1 MRPSRLLG
9 SLVFPAFLAF
19 LVFPIALTACIGGE
33 PTPTPTSLASPR
45 ATASTKPAVKIVTD
59 IGIAP
64 LVTGTPTTPT
74 PTPTQV
80 FPTSTPLPLA
90 RLELLSQS
98 SYKDAAGGIWV
109 VGEARNTGTDTAT
122 DIQITLSLLGADGKV
137 AVVSYAT
144 THLSE
149 VPAGGKTPFR
159 GLFATPPQGAENV
172 TVNLRAVPVYG
183 DTTSDLAPALTIQDP
198 KLSPSSADG
207 GAIVSG
213 QVKNGGTETAFMVR
227 VLAVSRG
234 ADGKVTDVAD
244 GYVQSTE
251 ITPGA
256 QGIFSLE
263 FARAKEAPSFEAFAQ
278 GLIKARQP

>member
-1 MRPSRLLG
+1 MRASRLFG
-9 SLVFPAFLAF
+9 SLVFL
-19 LVFPIALTACIGGE
+19 LALTACTGGE
-33 PTPTPTSLASPR
+33 SATTPTPPASPQ
-45 ATASTKPAVKIVTD
+45 ATATRSSAKIVTD

-74 PTPTQV
+74 PTPTEV
-80 FPTSTPLPLA
+80 LPTSTPLPLA

-109 VGEARNTGTDTAT
+109 IGEAQNTGTDTAT
-122 DIQITLSLLGADGKV
+122 DIQITLSLLGADGKP

-159 GLFATPPQGAENV
+159 GLFATPPQGAQNV
-172 TVNLRAVPVYG
+172 KVDLRAVPVYK
-183 DTTSDLAPALTIQDP
+183 DTSSDLAPAIVVQDP
-198 KLSPSSADG
+198 KLSPSIGAG

-213 QVKNGGTETAFMVR
+213 QVKNGGSEAAFMVR

-244 GYVQSTE
+244 GYVQSVE
-251 ITPGA
+251 IAPGEQA
-256 QGIFSLE
+256 VFSLQ
-263 FARAKEAPSFEAFAQ
+263 FPRAKEAASFETFAQ
-278 GLIKARQP
+278 GLIKPKS